1 VTGAWGAFVEIPF
14 TAGEGVGDAVGGSV
28 DVGGATLVG
37 TVGGISVLCTA
48 GAWLFVF
55 AVQT

>member
-1 VTGAWGAFVEIPF
+1 VTGAWGAFVEIPL
-14 TAGEGVGDAVGGSV
+14 TAGEGVGEAVGV

-48 GAWLFVF
+48 GAW
-55 AVQT
+55 

>member
-14 TAGEGVGDAVGGSV
+14 TAGEGVGDAVGGGV

-37 TVGGISVLCTA
+37 KVVGISVLCTA
-48 GAWLFVF
+48 GAW
-55 AVQT
+55 